1 MEYLS
6 MQTWIKSPFL
16 EIGKRIT
23 SQPPSTSLQ
32 VLLWWGKIP
41 LHSGQWGFPF
51 GLSILL
57 LVARCHLV
65 TWRHFT
71 QHPIQLGPPWQP
83 PGPASSLTF
92 APKSLVAR
100 SWITIF
106 ACKILDVSDVGI
118 HAEHHSNPWESV
130 FYNQPPRLQTLK
142 QYDVYACLKEFI
154 GMKFRPEFSAP
165 KSIKIHTSSSNF
177 PCMLFFRGSLRY
189 RWSQFRDLCHRWQP
203 WNR

>member
-1 MEYLS
+1 MFYVVWHFNQFSSTKRSHIAPVPASCSKQLDPNGV
-6 MQTWIKSPFL
+6 PFNANMDQ
-16 EIGKRIT
+16 RIT

-41 LHSGQWGFPF
+41 LHCGQWGFPF

-71 QHPIQLGPPWQP
+71 QHPIQVGQPWQP

-106 ACKILDVSDVGI
+106 ACKILDIYRYLRCWDSCRTSL
-118 HAEHHSNPWESV
+118 SNP
-130 FYNQPPRLQTLK
+130 
-142 QYDVYACLKEFI
+142 
-154 GMKFRPEFSAP
+154 
-165 KSIKIHTSSSNF
+165 
-177 PCMLFFRGSLRY
+177 
-189 RWSQFRDLCHRWQP
+189 
-203 WNR
+203 